1 MSEKTEEKK
10 TSPRIVLITGCSTG
24 VGLELAVLLAKTP
37 ELYKVYASMRDL
49 KKAEELNKKVAEAKV
64 GVELVRL
71 DVTDVKSVQAAVD
84 EVTQKEGRID
94 ILINNAGF
102 GHVFTIEQSSHE
114 EIRNVFEGNF
124 FGVVNTTKAVVA
136 GMRERKSGHIIN
148 VSSVGGLVGQPFN
161 EIYCAAKFAVEGL
174 TESMATLMV
183 DFGVHCSVV
192 EPAGISTAFSAS
204 VMGAVTA
211 SGGVKQDA
219 YAQHLGVYFSN
230 RTNPDFV
237 LAKRQTGLEVAE
249 VIARCAADSVNGAK
263 PHLRYVTS
271 DTARNFCAIRLGDDP
286 TGDKIVASTRHGLLH
301 R

>member
-1 MSEKTEEKK
+1 MSDKTEEKK
-10 TSPRIVLITGCSTG
+10 TSPRVVLITGCSTG
-24 VGLELAVLLAKTP
+24 VGLELAVLLGKSP

-49 KKAEELNKKVAEAKV
+49 KKAEELNKRIAEAKV
-64 GVELVRL
+64 AVEIVRL
-71 DVTDVKSVQAAVD
+71 DVVDLKSVQTAVD

-124 FGVVNTTKAVVA
+124 FGVVNMTKAVIT
-136 GMRERKSGHIIN
+136 GMRERKAGHIIN

-192 EPAGISTAFSAS
+192 EPAGITTAFAS
-204 VMGAVTA
+204 SIMSTVTA

-219 YAQHLGVYFSN
+219 YAQHLGVYWSN
-230 RTNPDFV
+230 RSDPNFV

-249 VIARCAADSVNGAK
+249 VIAQCAADSAGGAK

-271 DTARNFCAIRLGDDP
+271 ETARNFCAIRLGDDT
-286 TGDKIVASTRHGLLH
+286 TGDKAVAATRRGLLH